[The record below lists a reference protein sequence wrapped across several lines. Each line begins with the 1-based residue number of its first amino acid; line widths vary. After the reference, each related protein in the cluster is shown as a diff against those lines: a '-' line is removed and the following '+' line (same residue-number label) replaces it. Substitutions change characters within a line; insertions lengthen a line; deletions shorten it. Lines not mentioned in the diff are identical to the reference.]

1 MKKMKDSCF
10 NEFDPNAMSVEA
22 ALENILKSISS
33 IKTSEYVDLKS
44 AYGRILSKNIKSK
57 INVPNY
63 KNSAMDGYEVNVS
76 DFNEK
81 NKTYDCIGESFAG
94 NPFLKPVKKNQ
105 AIKVMTGGMV
115 PSGCNAVVMKELITQ
130 KGRIITTKSK
140 IIKDQNIRFPG
151 EDIKKNEIVLK
162 AGKEID
168 EIDIGILASLGIDR
182 VSVKKRPIIGF
193 VSTGDELVS
202 IKKPIK
208 ISQVYDSNRYL
219 LHGLLKK
226 YPVEIKDYG
235 VVKDKIKSIEKKFL
249 EASLN
254 CDVLITTGGVSVG
267 DADYV
272 KEVLEKLGKV
282 NFWKIAVKPGRP
294 LAYGKIKKCIF
305 FGLPGN
311 PVSVVVTFNL
321 FVNAAL
327 NKLMGKGQDHTLSL
341 EAELLTSV
349 KKRKGRKEYK
359 RGVLISKKNKLYVR
373 KSGLQGSNI
382 LSSVK
387 DANCY
392 IELGENMREVP
403 KGAKVKVLP
412 FKLTSEYYEH

>member
-63 KNSAMDGYEVNVS
+63 KNSAMDGYAVNVS
-76 DFNEK
+76 NFNEK

-412 FKLTSEYYEH
+412 FTLTSEHYEQ